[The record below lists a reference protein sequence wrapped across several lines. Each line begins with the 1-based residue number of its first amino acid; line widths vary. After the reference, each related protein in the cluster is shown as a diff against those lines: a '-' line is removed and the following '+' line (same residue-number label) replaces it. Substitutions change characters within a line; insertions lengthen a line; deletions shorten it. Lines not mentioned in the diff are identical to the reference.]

1 MVAEARTGNAP
12 AEVSDFRVEAPSGAV
27 LPADYSE
34 LAQGEKT
41 APRAGAAYAQSV
53 MSQPDYTVRIDA
65 FQGPLDLLLFL
76 IKRAEVD
83 IVDIPIAEIT
93 DQYVSYLKGL
103 DRIDIETAGE
113 FLVMAAMLMEI
124 KSRMLMPPESRPG
137 ASAGAAADA
146 EAISGLDASDPR
158 YELVMQLLAYKR
170 FRDAAQTLEHL
181 RSEWLNRSP
190 LARIALGASA
200 APQPEQEH
208 EFVEA
213 DLEDIGVWDLF
224 EVFQRITEAVDF
236 GRLGDHRVEYDDTPI
251 VLHEADLL
259 DQIGRAQDG
268 RLSLR
273 RACAGR
279 KRGEMI
285 GLFLATLELVRQHKV
300 RVIQDR
306 VHDDIILEHRHESEQ
321 PQAHSHQP
329 GDQAKV

>member
-1 MVAEARTGNAP
+1 
-12 AEVSDFRVEAPSGAV
+12 
-27 LPADYSE
+27 
-34 LAQGEKT
+34 
-41 APRAGAAYAQSV
+41 

-113 FLVMAAMLMEI
+113 FLVIAAMLMEI
-124 KSRMLMPPESRPG
+124 KSRMLMPPETRQAG
-137 ASAGAAADA
+137 GAGAAADA
-146 EAISGLDASDPR
+146 EAVSGLDASDPR

-181 RSEWLNRSP
+181 RNDWVNRSP
-190 LARIALGASA
+190 LARIALGAA
-200 APQPEQEH
+200 APEPEQEH
-208 EFVEA
+208 EAPEA
-213 DLEDIGVWDLF
+213 DLEDVGVWDLF

-259 DQIGRAQDG
+259 DQLNRAEDG

-306 VHDDIILEHRHESEQ
+306 AHDDIILEHRQE
-321 PQAHSHQP
+321 PQVQIHQP
-329 GDQAKV
+329 GDGAQV

>member
-1 MVAEARTGNAP
+1 
-12 AEVSDFRVEAPSGAV
+12 
-27 LPADYSE
+27 
-34 LAQGEKT
+34 
-41 APRAGAAYAQSV
+41 
-53 MSQPDYTVRIDA
+53 MSQPDYTVQIDA
-65 FQGPLDLLLFL
+65 FQGPLDLLLYL

-83 IVDIPIAEIT
+83 IVDIPIAAIT

-124 KSRMLMPPESRPG
+124 KSRMLMPPEQRA
-137 ASAGAAADA
+137 ASANAAADSDA
-146 EAISGLDASDPR
+146 LSGLDASDPR

-170 FRDAAQTLEHL
+170 FRDAAETLDAL
-181 RSEWLNRSP
+181 RNEWLNRSP
-190 LARIALGASA
+190 LARVAFGSAPVAKTTEAEHIA
-200 APQPEQEH
+200 PDT
-208 EFVEA
+208 
-213 DLEDIGVWDLF
+213 DLEDVGVWDLF

-259 DQIGRAQDG
+259 DQLSRADGG

-273 RACAGR
+273 AACAGR

-285 GLFLATLELVRQHKV
+285 GLFLATLELVRQHKI

-306 VHDDIILEHRHESEQ
+306 VNDDILIEHRESDDADAAVLMNKPSVE
-321 PQAHSHQP
+321 ATT
-329 GDQAKV
+329 

>member
-1 MVAEARTGNAP
+1 
-12 AEVSDFRVEAPSGAV
+12 
-27 LPADYSE
+27 
-34 LAQGEKT
+34 
-41 APRAGAAYAQSV
+41 

-124 KSRMLMPPESRPG
+124 KSRMLMPPETRQAG
-137 ASAGAAADA
+137 GAGAAADA
-146 EAISGLDASDPR
+146 EAVSGLDASDPR

-181 RSEWLNRSP
+181 RNDWVNRSP
-190 LARIALGASA
+190 LARIALGAA
-200 APQPEQEH
+200 APEPEQEH
-208 EFVEA
+208 EAPEA
-213 DLEDIGVWDLF
+213 DLEDVGVWDLF

-259 DQIGRAQDG
+259 DQLNRAEDG

-306 VHDDIILEHRHESEQ
+306 AHDDIILEHRQE
-321 PQAHSHQP
+321 PQVQIHQL
-329 GDQAKV
+329 GDGAQV

>member
-1 MVAEARTGNAP
+1 
-12 AEVSDFRVEAPSGAV
+12 
-27 LPADYSE
+27 
-34 LAQGEKT
+34 
-41 APRAGAAYAQSV
+41 
-53 MSQPDYTVRIDA
+53 MSQPDYTVQIDA
-65 FQGPLDLLLFL
+65 FQGPLDLLLYL

-83 IVDIPIAEIT
+83 IVDIPIATIT

-124 KSRMLMPPESRPG
+124 KSRMLMPPEQRPSSG
-137 ASAGAAADA
+137 ANAAADA
-146 EAISGLDASDPR
+146 DALSGLDASDPR

-170 FRDAAQTLEHL
+170 FRDAAETLDAL

-190 LARIALGASA
+190 LARIAFGSVPAVRPVA
-200 APQPEQEH
+200 EEHTAPET
-208 EFVEA
+208 

-259 DQIGRAQDG
+259 DQLSRAEGG

-273 RACAGR
+273 TACTGR
-279 KRGEMI
+279 KRSEMI
-285 GLFLATLELVRQHKV
+285 GLFLATLELVRQHKA

-306 VHDDIILEHRHESEQ
+306 VHDDILIEHREHDEADPAVIVTQSD
-321 PQAHSHQP
+321 AIVHR
-329 GDQAKV
+329 D

>member
-1 MVAEARTGNAP
+1 
-12 AEVSDFRVEAPSGAV
+12 
-27 LPADYSE
+27 
-34 LAQGEKT
+34 
-41 APRAGAAYAQSV
+41 
-53 MSQPDYTVRIDA
+53 MSQPDYTVQIDA
-65 FQGPLDLLLFL
+65 FQGPLDLLLYL

-83 IVDIPIAEIT
+83 IVDIPIAAIT

-124 KSRMLMPPESRPG
+124 KSRMLMPPEQRA
-137 ASAGAAADA
+137 ASANAAADA
-146 EAISGLDASDPR
+146 DALSGLDASDPR

-170 FRDAAQTLEHL
+170 FRDAAETLDAL
-181 RSEWLNRSP
+181 RNKWLNRSP
-190 LARIALGASA
+190 LARVAFGSAPVAKTTEAEHIA
-200 APQPEQEH
+200 PDT
-208 EFVEA
+208 
-213 DLEDIGVWDLF
+213 DLEDVGVWDLF

-259 DQIGRAQDG
+259 DQLSRADGG

-273 RACAGR
+273 AACAGR

-285 GLFLATLELVRQHKV
+285 GLFLATLELVRQHKI

-306 VHDDIILEHRHESEQ
+306 VNDDILIEHRESDDADPAVLMNKPTVE
-321 PQAHSHQP
+321 ATT
-329 GDQAKV
+329 